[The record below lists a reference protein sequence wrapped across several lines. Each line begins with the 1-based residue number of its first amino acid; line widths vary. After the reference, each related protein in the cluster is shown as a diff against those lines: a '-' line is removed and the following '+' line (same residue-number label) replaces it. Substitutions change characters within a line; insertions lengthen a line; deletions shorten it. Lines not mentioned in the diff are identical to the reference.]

1 MSLKIEFV
9 ERAEKGEQI
18 SALCREFGISRTAG
32 HKWVKRFR
40 ERGYEGLE
48 DASKRPKSA
57 PLATA
62 EELVLAV
69 LESRESHPR
78 WGPRKLEVL
87 LRRRFGEQTPS
98 ERTIARILRRAGK
111 VRERRRRR
119 PLSIVENAP
128 TVQARQPN
136 EVWTSDFKGWWRAQ
150 NGERCDPLTI
160 RDAASRYV
168 LACTLTESTTAAV
181 QQVFLRLFRKY
192 GVPGAIQVDNGVPFV
207 CVRARGGL
215 STLSAWWVSLGIK
228 LVRSR
233 PSCPQDNGAHER
245 MHADVSGEVQT
256 SPSPTRELQQR
267 ALDRWRQEFNQVRP
281 HQALGNMTPAEV
293 YKPKAKK
300 PVRPVAYRY
309 PLGFAVYRV
318 NKSGHILLGKEVYHV
333 SMSLGGHLIGVQNV
347 DELHARLWFH
357 DVDLGLIEVA
367 PSQLDAM
374 IGGWMK
380 GRRARADSAGLSGSR
395 STNTLTEVVSVPV
408 STHKQSV
415 SDLLS

>member
-9 ERAEKGEQI
+9 ERAEKGEAI

-40 ERGYEGLE
+40 ERGYDGLE
-48 DASKRPKSA
+48 DSSKRPRST

-62 EELVLAV
+62 EQLVLAV

-78 WGPRKLEVL
+78 WGPQKLEVL
-87 LRRRFGEQTPS
+87 LRRRFGDQTPS

-128 TVQARQPN
+128 SVQARQPN
-136 EVWTSDFKGWWRAQ
+136 EVWTVDFKGWWRAQ
-150 NGERCDPLTI
+150 NGQRCDPLTV

-168 LACTLTESTTAAV
+168 LACTLTENTTLAV
-181 QQVFLRLFRKY
+181 QQVFLRLFRKH

-207 CVRARGGL
+207 CVRARGGM

-245 MHADVSGEVQT
+245 MHADVSADVQS
-256 SPSPTRELQQR
+256 SPAPTRELQQR
-267 ALDRWRQEFNQVRP
+267 ALDRWRQEYNQIRP
-281 HQALGNMTPAEV
+281 HQALNNSTPAEV
-293 YKPKAKK
+293 YKPKTKK
-300 PVRPVAYRY
+300 PIRPAAYRY
-309 PLGFAVYRV
+309 PLGFGVYRV
-318 NKSGHILLGKEVYHV
+318 NKAGHILLGKELYHV
-333 SMSLGGHLIGVQNV
+333 SLSLGGYLVGVQNV

-367 PSQLDAM
+367 PSQLEAM

-380 GRRARADSAGLSGSR
+380 DRRAGTARSSLSGMK
-395 STNTLTEVVSVPV
+395 TGTG
-408 STHKQSV
+408 
-415 SDLLS
+415 